1 MNELTGKEIIIE
13 WPIMKRYLVTLTG
26 EEQEKLREII
36 AKRSSKAE
44 IVKRAYVLL
53 SLDENRPGGRLSDEA
68 IRQQY
73 QVGQRLIERLR
84 QRFVQE
90 SFAVALHGQKQ
101 LRFKEKTFDGRVEAQ
116 LIALRCS
123 QAPDGYQKWS
133 LRLLAERLAENGAVT
148 AISHETV
155 RQMLKKTNSSRGR

>member
-1 MNELTGKEIIIE
+1 M
-13 WPIMKRYLVTLTG
+13 PVMKRYLVTLSA

-53 SLDENRPGGRLSDEA
+53 SLDENRPGGRLADEA

-73 QVGQRLIERLR
+73 QVGQRLLERLR
-84 QRFVQE
+84 QRFVLA
-90 SFAVALHGQKQ
+90 SFEVALHGHQRT
-101 LRFKEKTFDGRVEAQ
+101 RFKEKSFDGRVEAH

-133 LRLLAERLAENGAVT
+133 LRLLAETLAENGAV
-148 AISHETV
+148 ASISHESV
-155 RQMLKKTNSSRGR
+155 RQMLKKTNSNRGK

>member
-1 MNELTGKEIIIE
+1 
-13 WPIMKRYLVTLTG
+13 MKRYLVTLTE
-26 EEQEKLREII
+26 EEQAKLREVI
-36 AKRSSKAE
+36 AKRNHKAE

-53 SLDENRPGGRLSDEA
+53 SLDENRVGGRLADDD

-84 QRFVQE
+84 QRFVLE
-90 SFAVALHGQKQ
+90 RFETALHGHKQ
-101 LRFKEKTFDGRVEAQ
+101 VRFKEKTFDGRVEAH

-133 LRLLAERLAENGAVT
+133 LRLLAETLAEHGVVDS
-148 AISHETV
+148 ISYETV
-155 RQMLKKTNSSRGR
+155 RQMLKKTKLSRGR